1 MKTLKIDNDV
11 DNSLSD
17 SLYKQFS
24 NLAESLSDAAGNTKA
39 ANNLLLRLREI
50 EFEISSQNDID
61 SALSNNMFLLRWIID
76 LITLVKGVSRNKEME
91 VESLYAIYELKV
103 RADYPKATISEVKSR
118 ILNDYA
124 DYVEEYQKSEDL
136 KSFLEHLRELR
147 QIVFMRKDVFVER
160 SIDRRS
166 MRKEEREAI

>member
-1 MKTLKIDNDV
+1 MKTLKIDNAV
-11 DNSLSD
+11 DDSLSE
-17 SLYKQFS
+17 SLYEKFGDLVS
-24 NLAESLSDAAGNTKA
+24 ILARVSGGDKA
-39 ANNLLLRLREI
+39 ANNLLTRLKEV

-76 LITLVKGVSRNKEME
+76 LITLVKGVARDKEME
-91 VESLYAIYELKV
+91 VESLYAGYELIV

-118 ILNDYA
+118 IVSTYD
-124 DYVEEYQKSEDL
+124 DYVEQYKKSEDL

-166 MRKEEREAI
+166 MRKEEREAV